1 MGRLSQVN
9 KADAPAEVQAVYEV
23 VFGDRD
29 PVTEPGTA
37 TGSKGDWWTT
47 MALSPDLL
55 MTLTAQF
62 GAFNSSNR
70 ELPEQLRELAILR
83 AGFVTGSQFV
93 FSQHSKVARAVG
105 VSKAEVEA
113 VPAWVNSDVLGPEQR
128 AVLAYVDE
136 LVLQNGRVQDPTF
149 DALRPFLS
157 DTAILELTV
166 VAASYHLHASV
177 SRALKLEFDD
187 VGERVC
193 ELPAPAGF
201 QDSSLLALLRGE

>member
-1 MGRLSQVN
+1 MGRLTPVSR
-9 KADAPAEVQAVYEV
+9 AEAPPAIQDVYAA

-29 PVTEPGTA
+29 PVAEPGTA
-37 TGSKGDWWTT
+37 TGSRGDWWTV

-55 MTLTAQF
+55 ATLTAQF
-62 GAFNSSNR
+62 GAFNSSAR
-70 ELPEQLRELAILR
+70 ELPEQLRELAIVR

-105 VSKAEVEA
+105 LSKAEVEA
-113 VPAWVNSDVLGPEQR
+113 VPAWAISDALNTEQR

-136 LVLQNGRVQDPTF
+136 MVLQNGRVQDPTF
-149 DALRPFLS
+149 DALRSFLS
-157 DTAILELTV
+157 DTAILELTI
-166 VAASYHLHASV
+166 VAASYHLHAMV

-187 VGERVC
+187 VGERIC

-201 QDSSLLALLRGE
+201 EDSSLLALLRGD